1 MMSRDTGGI
10 MKPLP
15 SCNPRR
21 ATPEACGGFVLPRG
35 SYEPYHPFDLKPGQ
49 ARNLLVEGFYRNCHV
64 FPSSLSTINL
74 SDFPVRFSFLWKTA
88 TARIPLPKER
98 MIIPPNRG
106 CKAALAQHKSRRLI
120 APQRV
125 VYGAGTIKI
134 GAEVVCLRRGASAG
148 ALVPKRGQSVV
159 GIADGRF
166 GGATIRL
173 TTRADGSIVARCG

>member
-15 SCNPRR
+15 SCNPRH
-21 ATPEACGGFVLPRG
+21 ATPATCGGFFVQPRG
-35 SYEPYHPFDLKPGQ
+35 SYEPFHPFDLKPGR
-49 ARNLLVEGFYRNCHV
+49 ARNLLVKGFYGNCAA

-98 MIIPPNRG
+98 EIIPPNRD
-106 CKAALAQHKSRRLI
+106 CKAAIARHKSRRLK

-125 VYGAGTIKI
+125 VYRNGTIKI
-134 GAEVVCLRRGASAG
+134 GA
-148 ALVPKRGQSVV
+148 
-159 GIADGRF
+159 
-166 GGATIRL
+166 
-173 TTRADGSIVARCG
+173 